1 MAAAY
6 ILAQNRRNLRRE
18 RVFRDR
24 NNPLDY
30 MTDADI
36 IDKFRLPRH
45 LILSL
50 CVELNAH
57 LAPDTRRSHALLPP
71 LQIMVAL
78 RFYASGNFQTV
89 TGDLHGISKASVS
102 RVVNAVSSALVTLS
116 SHYIKFPQDDRSIN
130 NTILGFSRIA
140 NFPNVIGAIDGTHIP
155 VKAPKNDE
163 HLFVNRKNFHS
174 INVMAVCDSRTKF
187 TSIVAKWPGSSHD
200 AFVWTNS
207 TLSDLFEN
215 GYIRRG
221 WLLGD
226 SAYPLKNYL
235 MTPVL
240 NPSNL
245 RELAYN
251 DAHAKTRNP
260 IERSFGVLKMRFR
273 CIDHSVGTLLFH
285 PTKACRIVTACVVL
299 HNLCTD
305 HNVPVPQ
312 AQNPGAY
319 QLNPPDIYVY
329 QGPNNDG
336 AEIRQRLILSRF

>member
-6 ILAQNRRNLRRE
+6 ILAQNRRNLRRQ
-18 RVFRDR
+18 RIFRDR

-30 MTDADI
+30 MPDADI
-36 IDKFRLPRH
+36 IDRFRLPRH
-45 LILSL
+45 LILRL
-50 CVELNAH
+50 CAELNAN
-57 LAPDTRRSHALLPP
+57 LAHATSRSHALPTS

-102 RVVNAVSSALVTLS
+102 R
-116 SHYIKFPQDDRSIN
+116 
-130 NTILGFSRIA
+130 SRIT
-140 NFPNVIGAIDGTHIP
+140 NFPNVIGAIDGTHVPI
-155 VKAPKNDE
+155 KAPKNDE

-174 INVMAVCDSRTKF
+174 INVMAVCDSSTKF
-187 TSIVAKWPGSSHD
+187 TNIVVRWPGSSHD

-207 TLSDLFEN
+207 SLSDLFEN
-215 GYIRRG
+215 GGIRRG

-226 SAYPLKNYL
+226 SAYPLKKYL

-240 NPSNL
+240 NPSNP

-273 CIDHSVGTLLFH
+273 CIDHSGGTLLFH
-285 PTKACRIVTACVVL
+285 PARACKIVTACVVL

-319 QLNPPDIYVY
+319 LNPPDNYVY